1 MSEGVLA
8 RLSEDRAFA
17 SVVLFGHRHPQAE
30 SEMHV
35 EMMDMM
41 ASADE
46 FIVLEAFREAGK
58 TTKAEE
64 HICLA
69 GCFGTF
75 RYGLLLGETYE
86 KACERLA
93 SIAHELQTNE
103 VMAKV
108 FGGSLVGRRA
118 IENKVWFRGGALLQA
133 WGWDQ
138 ELQSFKYGQYRPD
151 FAFLD
156 DVENLE
162 RVRDR
167 AAVEGS
173 MRKLYHDLIPAMDK
187 ERRKIV
193 VSQTRRAED
202 CMVTRLAANEDWLY
216 RGWPICNGDPE
227 DERTVATWPARYPM
241 EWVRAEQR
249 RFERAGMSGAF
260 LQAYMLQ
267 AVNPESKPFRE
278 EMLVEWEYT
287 PWAWMPKYVIYDP
300 SRTTR
305 ERRTKEFDRS
315 DRCGKVVVSKLGSK
329 IVVHE
334 SGGEYWK
341 PDAVLEDMFATQ
353 LRHAPVKMA
362 VEKNSLDEWL
372 LQPIR
377 LAMLRRGEVLPLVA
391 LQAPQDR
398 SKEEFI
404 LGLQP
409 FAAAKEIVLVGGR
422 SAHAQ
427 LVAEFS
433 NFPSGPRDVLNAL
446 AYSLR
451 LFGGYVVY
459 ADFSGNNIGDAP
471 NVNRGEDV
479 FVAWNA
485 SASEVV
491 ALAVQRDGR
500 RLCVS
505 KDWSGT
511 GAISDVVKTI
521 AFEVR
526 SSYPLASL
534 QHWVPA
540 ETFDQWQRIAL
551 VPALRAERFV
561 PLRGEHVAAAR
572 GALAERIRTKWHDK
586 QLLIVD
592 RDARL
597 CLNALAAGYAY
608 PVEKGGRQAAEP
620 ESGVSRLVAE
630 ALECMIARLDRQE
643 DVSSGIPKGANVAYS
658 PGGAAYVTSHPVR
671 RT

>member
-1 MSEGVLA
+1 
-8 RLSEDRAFA
+8 
-17 SVVLFGHRHPQAE
+17 
-30 SEMHV
+30 MHV
-35 EMMDMM
+35 EIMDMM

-69 GCFGTF
+69 GCFGNF
-75 RYGLLLGETYE
+75 HYGLLLGETYE

-93 SIAHELQTNE
+93 SIAHELQSNE
-103 VMAKV
+103 VMQRV
-108 FGGSLVGRRA
+108 FGGALVSRRP
-118 IENKVWFRGGALLQA
+118 IENKVWFRGGAMLQA

-138 ELQSFKYGQYRPD
+138 ELQSFKYGTHRPD

-167 AAVEGS
+167 AAVQAS
-173 MRKLYHDLIPAMDK
+173 MGKLYHDLIPAMDK
-187 ERRKIV
+187 EKRKIV

-216 RGWPICNGDPE
+216 RGWPICSGDPE
-227 DERTVATWPARYPM
+227 DERSVATWPARYPM
-241 EWVRAEQR
+241 EWIRAERR
-249 RFERAGMSGAF
+249 RFERAGMVGSF

-267 AVNPESKPFRE
+267 ATNPEAKPFRE
-278 EMLVEWEYT
+278 DQLVEWEFS
-287 PWAWMPKYVIYDP
+287 PWSWMPRYAIYDP

-305 ERRTKEFDRS
+305 ERKINGMDRS
-315 DRCGKVVVSKLGSK
+315 DRCGKVIVSKLGSK

-341 PDAVLEDMFATQ
+341 PDQLIADLFATQ
-353 LRHAPVKMA
+353 ERHTPVKTA
-362 VEKNSLDEWL
+362 LEKNSLDDWL

-377 LAMLRRGEVLPLVA
+377 LEMLRRGEIIPLVA

-409 FAAAKEIVLVGGR
+409 FASAKDIVLVGGR
-422 SAHAQ
+422 SAHPQ
-427 LVAEFS
+427 LVAEFT
-433 NFPSGPRDVLNAL
+433 NFPQGPRDVLNAL
-446 AYSLR
+446 AYSLKM
-451 LFGGYVVY
+451 FGGYAVY
-459 ADFSGNNIGDAP
+459 GDFSGNNLDDAP
-471 NVNRGEDV
+471 APARGEDV

-491 ALAVQRDGR
+491 ALAVLRSGR
-500 RLCVS
+500 RFCVAR
-505 KDWSGT
+505 DWSGT
-511 GAISDVVKTI
+511 GALPDVVKTL

-526 SSYPLASL
+526 STFPLAAI

-540 ETFDQWQRIAL
+540 ETFDQWQRVAL
-551 VPALRAERFV
+551 VPALRAEKCV
-561 PLRGEHVAAAR
+561 PLRGEHVATAR

-586 QLLIVD
+586 QLLTVD

-597 CLNALAAGYAY
+597 ALNALAAGYAFAA
-608 PVEKGGRQAAEP
+608 EKGGRQATEP
-620 ESGVSRLVAE
+620 EPGISRLAAE

-643 DVSSGIPKGANVAYS
+643 DMTSGIPKGANVAYS
-658 PGGAAYVTSHPVR
+658 PGGAAYVTAHPVR